1 MTVQLDGPGVT
12 VGDVLAVSRD
22 GDDVVLTTAALDR
35 MQKAR
40 DVVDQLAEGQPKYG
54 ISTGFGALANVS
66 IPADR
71 RRALQLLE
79 QGRLS
84 AACKSIR

>member
-40 DVVDQLAEGQPKYG
+40 DVVDQLA
-54 ISTGFGALANVS
+54 
-66 IPADR
+66 
-71 RRALQLLE
+71 
-79 QGRLS
+79 
-84 AACKSIR
+84 